1 MMKKILTI
9 AIIAIIGLF
18 IFNQIKT
25 NNEEKINND
34 YEKIDQIKEMCETI
48 ANSDY
53 KYSFGTDTNTWYIME
68 LEVIHQK
75 EDAGYSKME
84 EILGEDFITKLS
96 NGDKIFIGFLP
107 RTTSYRIYAGVP
119 EESNM
124 IYPDWNYTELEQK

>member
-1 MMKKILTI
+1 MIKKILTI
-9 AIIAIIGLF
+9 AIIALIGLF
-18 IFNQIKT
+18 IFNEIKT
-25 NNEEKINND
+25 KKEEKIQND
-34 YEKIDQIKEMCETI
+34 YEKINQIKEMCETI

-53 KYSFGTDTNTWYIME
+53 KYTFGSDTNTWYIME

-96 NGDKIFIGFLP
+96 NGDNIFVGFLP
-107 RTTSYRIYAGVP
+107 RTTSYRIYAGAP

-124 IYPDWNYTELEQK
+124 IYPDWNYTGLEQK

>member
-9 AIIAIIGLF
+9 AIIALIGLF

-34 YEKIDQIKEMCETI
+34 YEKINQIKEMCETI

-53 KYSFGTDTNTWYIME
+53 KYSFGSDTNTWYIME

-107 RTTSYRIYAGVP
+107 RTASYRIYAGVP

>member
-9 AIIAIIGLF
+9 AIIALIGLF

-68 LEVIHQK
+68 LEVIHQN

>member
-9 AIIAIIGLF
+9 AIIALIGLF

>member
-9 AIIAIIGLF
+9 AIIALIGLF

-96 NGDKIFIGFLP
+96 NGDKIFVGFLP